1 MKFVLA
7 EKNQRDGGAWIF
19 QMGEQWE
26 RKNEVEFGV
35 QVCGCN
41 RMKVMKKMSIE
52 KLIIMPDIY

>member
-41 RMKVMKKMSIE
+41 RMKVMKKGALRNS
-52 KLIIMPDIY
+52 